1 MIHLLEDS
9 QYPLVR
15 RFFSP
20 PQLVLVV
27 EGMLAGNSPARI
39 WVDDPVQPSAALMW
53 DKAHCLYWLTA
64 AASPPP
70 HAFFHDLFTQT
81 ILPEAMSRGIRA
93 FKIYD
98 NGPAA
103 AADLP
108 TLFAPLTL
116 ESRAR
121 SFHIWDNPDTVL
133 PASSPPAGFQLQRID
148 RFLLEESGFENAAAV
163 RQEIELCWTSRAA
176 FYEHG
181 FGFCVVQGQTIAG
194 WCTAEYVSAGQC
206 GTGIET
212 IEAYQQRGLA
222 TVTAHAFVGHC
233 LALGLV
239 PHWDSWQANLPSI
252 RVAEKVGFR
261 HRLDYTVQL
270 GFVP

>member
-15 RFFSP
+15 RFFGP
-20 PQLVLVV
+20 PQLALVI
-27 EGMLAGNSPARI
+27 EGVLAGNSPARI

-64 AASPPP
+64 AASSPP

-116 ESRAR
+116 QSRVR
-121 SFHIWDNPDTVL
+121 SFYTLAGPAATPVAPL
-133 PASSPPAGFQLQRID
+133 PVGFHLQPID
-148 RFLLEESGFENAAAV
+148 CALLEESGFENAAAL
-163 RQEIELCWTSRAA
+163 REEIELCWTSRAA

-212 IEAYQQRGLA
+212 IETYQQRGLA
-222 TVTAHAFVGHC
+222 TLTARAFVAHC

-239 PHWDSWQANLPSI
+239 PHWDSWQANIPSI

-261 HRLDYTVQL
+261 HKLDYTVQL
-270 GFVP
+270 AFVS

>member
-20 PQLVLVV
+20 PQLALVV

-39 WVDDPVQPSAALMW
+39 WVDDPIQPSAALIW

-64 AASPPP
+64 AATPAVLASFQN
-70 HAFFHDLFTQT
+70 FFAQSL
-81 ILPEAMSRGIRA
+81 LPEAVHHGIHV
-93 FKIYD
+93 FKVYD

-108 TLFAPLTL
+108 TLFAPLIL
-116 ESRAR
+116 EDRER
-121 SFHIWDNPDTVL
+121 SFRTWNNSGAVI
-133 PASSPPAGFQLQRID
+133 PASLPPAGFQLQRID
-148 RFLLEESGFENAAAV
+148 RFLLEESGFENATAV
-163 RQEIELCWTSRAA
+163 RQEVELCWTSRDA
-176 FYEHG
+176 FYNHG

-222 TVTAHAFVGHC
+222 TVAAHAFVAHC
-233 LALGLV
+233 LALGIV
-239 PHWDSWQANLPSI
+239 PHWDSWQTNTPSI

-261 HRLDYTVQL
+261 HMQDYTVQL